1 MAGDQ
6 LPVTPLLDVV
16 GSAGMLLPLQ
26 YALTALN
33 VGMTFELMVMVRV
46 MLEAHC
52 PTLGVNVYVVVAWL
66 LIAGDQLP
74 VMPLVDVF
82 GRGGI
87 VLPMQYGPKLPKVGD
102 VLPGVTV

>member
-1 MAGDQ
+1 VLLISGDQ

-52 PTLGVNVYVVVAWL
+52 PALGVNVYVVVAWL
-66 LIAGDQLP
+66 LIAGDHVP
-74 VMPLVDVF
+74 
-82 GRGGI
+82 
-87 VLPMQYGPKLPKVGD
+87 
-102 VLPGVTV
+102 